1 MSIKSTSS
9 FVKECLRFQK
19 VLPLHHL
26 CLFYSLMLPLRI
38 TVVTISF
45 TYLYEKAPLVT
56 AKKMQEFK
64 KILKCLEML
73 EKT

>member
-1 MSIKSTSS
+1 
-9 FVKECLRFQK
+9 
-19 VLPLHHL
+19 
-26 CLFYSLMLPLRI
+26 MLPLRI